1 MTAPETKI
9 QNRAPTVHFC
19 GAVLRSTSHLPLRKH
34 ERGCEGQS
42 YCGSVTTQSVD
53 GSGFVWL
60 PINIGRKR
68 ESKATREILDTIDTK
83 ILRAVRIKGGARKQL
98 EVNRDRIAEL
108 LGMHDNWMQ
117 PDEVYADEAWEICVV
132 GRSEFGK
139 VEIGTEEDG
148 SIGYFVSRALSEK
161 GNEGIIEGC
170 DADKLKKILSW
181 LESDQVDIEIR

>member
-1 MTAPETKI
+1 MTAPEAKI
-9 QNRAPTVHFC
+9 QNRAPTVVHFC
-19 GAVLRSTSHLPLRKH
+19 GAELSSTSHRPLRKH

-53 GSGFVWL
+53 RSSFEWL

-83 ILRAVRIKGGARKQL
+83 ALRADRIKGGARKQL

-108 LGMHDNWMQ
+108 LGMHDNWMR

-132 GRSEFGK
+132 WRSEFGK

-148 SIGYFVSRALSEK
+148 SVGYFVRRTLSESSR
-161 GNEGIIEGC
+161 EGYLQEC
-170 DADKLKKILSW
+170 DDADKLRKIFSW
-181 LESDQVDIEIR
+181 LESDPEDI